1 MKSIGSAQRTPVRC
15 LFLLSILLLTALN
28 LFYGHRQKLQQ
39 DPILF
44 PMKSSAFTTTQVG
57 NFSVHL
63 HWHPLKRSDRFPS
76 IEERVKLYMS
86 NWYLPCNQSVKY
98 SITYENET
106 WPSIAIHDSSTNA
119 TNVFDSLLYYHH
131 TFLLHRPTVR
141 DCARTRDEYA
151 KQGELFT
158 HNRIRFRWA
167 MQTYCTEAMS
177 ILNFMDQLDSNSKN
191 STTPVLAFFGDKNAL
206 QTQQIPVFAKFRA
219 ASTQFNIQQVT
230 EEKSCNVSSRLP
242 LKTAYYQDEYAN
254 KLSPIIWYLNTVR
267 HWSTLPGAL
276 RKDVAWDQKMNRAFF
291 GGDMTGWQNYT
302 SLKTDYAKCQANTRC
317 RFVYEHAT
325 SKWMDVRITSH
336 LGLLQND
343 TIHGRQIVRPKVG
356 VNVVQQH
363 KIIISIEGNDVASGL
378 KWSLQSASV
387 VLMPP
392 PTRTSWAM
400 EELLQPWIHFIPM
413 RPDGSNVEEMIQ
425 WVFDHDEEAQRI
437 AERATL
443 FIYDLVYH
451 TDATSDDLQVKQEI
465 VKRYRALW
473 H

>member
-1 MKSIGSAQRTPVRC
+1 
-15 LFLLSILLLTALN
+15 
-28 LFYGHRQKLQQ
+28 
-39 DPILF
+39 
-44 PMKSSAFTTTQVG
+44 
-57 NFSVHL
+57 
-63 HWHPLKRSDRFPS
+63 
-76 IEERVKLYMS
+76 
-86 NWYLPCNQSVKY
+86 
-98 SITYENET
+98 
-106 WPSIAIHDSSTNA
+106 
-119 TNVFDSLLYYHH
+119 
-131 TFLLHRPTVR
+131 
-141 DCARTRDEYA
+141 
-151 KQGELFT
+151 
-158 HNRIRFRWA
+158 
-167 MQTYCTEAMS
+167 
-177 ILNFMDQLDSNSKN
+177 
-191 STTPVLAFFGDKNAL
+191 
-206 QTQQIPVFAKFRA
+206 
-219 ASTQFNIQQVT
+219 
-230 EEKSCNVSSRLP
+230 
-242 LKTAYYQDEYAN
+242 
-254 KLSPIIWYLNTVR
+254 
-267 HWSTLPGAL
+267 
-276 RKDVAWDQKMNRAFF
+276 
-291 GGDMTGWQNYT
+291 
-302 SLKTDYAKCQANTRC
+302 
-317 RFVYEHAT
+317 
-325 SKWMDVRITSH
+325 MDVRITSH